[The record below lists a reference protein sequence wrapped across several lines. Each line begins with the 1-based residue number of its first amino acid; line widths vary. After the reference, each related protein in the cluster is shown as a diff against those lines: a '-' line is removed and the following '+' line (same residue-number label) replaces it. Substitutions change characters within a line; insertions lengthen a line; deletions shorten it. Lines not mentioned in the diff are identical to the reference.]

1 MSRENHKILYL
12 TKGGDV
18 SGAQRQLLYLLK
30 GLDKKRFTP
39 VVLCTSDGRF
49 VKELEDAGI
58 RCFVRRLAGWRKVKH
73 LFSRYRDAAYV
84 CRLVKS
90 EGVSLVHASDI
101 WLSEYMLRSAQGA
114 NIPSVLHI
122 RAPVDRRTFK
132 KHRCAMATVLVP
144 ISKRVEMRLYQTA
157 NASKDKI
164 VLIHDA
170 VDANLFKPRDC
181 HSDGGV
187 FRKQYAAGDTV
198 LVGIVGRVEK
208 GKEQLGFAGIAGDIV
223 SKTKTKKAAFFIIG
237 DIKDHSYYSQIAKYI
252 KDNDLLDHIHFTGRR
267 NDMPD
272 VLAGLDVLVSLSG
285 GSVRYEAM
293 MCGITVV
300 CAWSRRTEESYHI
313 RHGETGFLVTRKELK
328 PVTEVLLKVIEDADL
343 RRRIGANARKWAQD
357 NLNHSLLVESTQRLY
372 ERLLQR

>member
-12 TKGGDV
+12 TKGVDV

-30 GLDKKRFTP
+30 GIDRKRFTP
-39 VVLCTSDGRF
+39 VVLCTNGGRF
-49 VKELEDAGI
+49 VKELQDAGI
-58 RCFVRRLAGWRKVKH
+58 RCFVRQLAAWRKVKH

-101 WLSEYMLRSAQGA
+101 WLSEYMLRGAQSA

-122 RAPVDRRTFK
+122 RAPVDKTTFK
-132 KHRCAMATVLVP
+132 KHRCAMASVLVP

-157 NASKDKI
+157 NAAKNKI

-181 HSDGGV
+181 HSDGGI

-208 GKEQLGFAGIAGDIV
+208 GKEQLSFVRIARDILN
-223 SKTKTKKAAFFIIG
+223 KTKKAAFFIIG
-237 DIKDHSYYSQIAKYI
+237 DIKDHSYYSEIAKYI
-252 KDNDLLDHIHFTGRR
+252 RDNDLLDHIHFTGRR
-267 NDMPD
+267 DAMPD

-313 RHGETGFLVTRKELK
+313 RNNETGFLVTRREPEPL
-328 PVTEVLLKVIEDADL
+328 TEVLLKVIGDADL
-343 RRRIGANARKWAQD
+343 RKRIGANARKWAQD
-357 NLNHSLLVESTQRLY
+357 NLNHSLLVESTQHLY
-372 ERLLQR
+372 EKLLRS

>member
-1 MSRENHKILYL
+1 MSSENHKILYL

-30 GLDKKRFTP
+30 GLDRRRFTP
-39 VVLCTSDGRF
+39 VVLCTGDGQF
-49 VKELEDAGI
+49 MKELQDAGI
-58 RCFVRRLAGWRKVKH
+58 RCFVRQLAGWRKVKH
-73 LFSRYRDAAYV
+73 LLSRYRDAAYV

-101 WLSEYMLRSAQGA
+101 WLSEYMLRSAESAG
-114 NIPSVLHI
+114 IPSVLHI
-122 RAPVDRRTFK
+122 RAPVDRRMFK
-132 KHRCAMATVLVP
+132 KHRCAMATALVP
-144 ISKRVEMRLYQTA
+144 ISKRVEMRLYQSA
-157 NASKDKI
+157 NASKNKI

-181 HSDGGV
+181 HSGGGV

-208 GKEQLGFAGIAGDIV
+208 GKEQLNFARIAGDILN
-223 SKTKTKKAAFFIIG
+223 KTKKAAFFIIG
-237 DIKDHSYYSQIAKYI
+237 DIKDHSYYSRIAKYI
-252 KDNDLLDHIHFTGRR
+252 RDNDLLDHIHFTGRR
-267 NDMPD
+267 DDMPD

-300 CAWSRRTEESYHI
+300 CAWSRRAEESYHI
-313 RHGETGFLVTRKELK
+313 RHDETGFLVTRRGPEPL
-328 PVTEVLLKVIEDADL
+328 TEVLLKVIGDADL
-343 RRRIGANARKWAQD
+343 RKRIGANARKWAQD
-357 NLNHSLLVESTQRLY
+357 NLNHSQLVESTQRLY
-372 ERLLQR
+372 EKLLRS

>member
-1 MSRENHKILYL
+1 MSSENHKILYL
-12 TKGGDV
+12 TKGGNV

-30 GLDKKRFTP
+30 GLDRRRFTP
-39 VVLCTSDGRF
+39 VVLCTCDGRF
-49 VKELEDAGI
+49 VKELQDAGI
-58 RCFVRRLAGWRKVKH
+58 RCLVRQLAGWRKVKH

-84 CRLVKS
+84 CRLAKS

-101 WLSEYMLRSAQGA
+101 WLSEYMLRSAEIAG
-114 NIPSVLHI
+114 IPSVLHI
-122 RAPVDRRTFK
+122 RAPVDSRTFK
-132 KHRCAMATVLVP
+132 KHRCAMASALAP
-144 ISKRVEMRLYQTA
+144 ISKRVEMRLCQTA
-157 NASKDKI
+157 KASKNKI

-181 HSDGGV
+181 NSDGGV

-208 GKEQLGFAGIAGDIV
+208 GKEQLSFVRIAGDILN
-223 SKTKTKKAAFFIIG
+223 KTKKAAFLIIG
-237 DIKDHSYYSQIAKYI
+237 DIKDQSYYSRIAKYI
-252 KDNDLLDHIHFTGRR
+252 RDNDLLDHVHFTGRR
-267 NDMPD
+267 DDMPD

-313 RHGETGFLVTRKELK
+313 RNNETGLLVTRRGPEPL
-328 PVTEVLLKVIEDADL
+328 TEVLLKVIEDADL
-343 RRRIGANARKWAQD
+343 RKRIGANARKWAQD

-372 ERLLQR
+372 EKLLRS

>member
-1 MSRENHKILYL
+1 MSSENHKVLYL

-30 GLDKKRFTP
+30 GLDRRRFTP
-39 VVLCTSDGRF
+39 VVLCTGDGRF
-49 VKELEDAGI
+49 VKELQDAGI
-58 RCFVRRLAGWRKVKH
+58 KCFVRQLAGWRKLKH
-73 LFSRYRDAAYV
+73 LLSRYRDAAYV
-84 CRLVKS
+84 CRLAKS
-90 EGVSLVHASDI
+90 EGVSLVHSSDI
-101 WLSEYMLRSAQGA
+101 WLSEYMLRSAESAGV
-114 NIPSVLHI
+114 PSVLHI

-132 KHRCAMATVLVP
+132 KHRCAMATALVP

-157 NASKDKI
+157 GASKNKI

-170 VDANLFKPRDC
+170 VDANLFRPRAC
-181 HSDGGV
+181 NSDGGV

-208 GKEQLGFAGIAGDIV
+208 GKEQLSFVRIAGDILN
-223 SKTKTKKAAFFIIG
+223 KTKKAAFLIIG
-237 DIKDHSYYSQIAKYI
+237 DIKDHSYYSRIAKYI
-252 KDNDLLDHIHFTGRR
+252 RDNDLLDHIHFTGRR
-267 NDMPD
+267 DDMPD

-293 MCGITVV
+293 MCGTTVV

-313 RHGETGFLVTRKELK
+313 RNNETGFLVTRREPEPL
-328 PVTEVLLKVIEDADL
+328 TEVLLKVIGDADL
-343 RRRIGANARKWAQD
+343 RKRIGANARKWAQD

-372 ERLLQR
+372 EKLLRS

>member
-30 GLDKKRFTP
+30 GLDRKRFTP
-39 VVLCTSDGRF
+39 VVLCTGDGRF
-49 VKELEDAGI
+49 VKELQDAGI
-58 RCFVRRLAGWRKVKH
+58 RYLVRQLAGWRKVKH

-101 WLSEYMLRSAQGA
+101 WLSEYMLRSAEIAG
-114 NIPSVLHI
+114 IPSVLHI
-122 RAPVDRRTFK
+122 RAPVDSRTFK
-132 KHRCAMATVLVP
+132 KHRCAMASALAP
-144 ISKRVEMRLYQTA
+144 ISKRVEMRLCQTA
-157 NASKDKI
+157 KASKNKI

-181 HSDGGV
+181 NSDVGV

-208 GKEQLGFAGIAGDIV
+208 GKEQLSFVRIAGDILN
-223 SKTKTKKAAFFIIG
+223 KTKKAAFLIIG
-237 DIKDHSYYSQIAKYI
+237 DIKDQSYYSRIAKYI
-252 KDNDLLDHIHFTGRR
+252 RDNDLLDHVHFTGRR
-267 NDMPD
+267 DDMPD

-313 RHGETGFLVTRKELK
+313 RNNETGLLVTRRGPEPL
-328 PVTEVLLKVIEDADL
+328 TEVLLKVIEDADL
-343 RRRIGANARKWAQD
+343 RKRIGANARKWAQD
-357 NLNHSLLVESTQRLY
+357 NLNHSLLVASTERLY
-372 ERLLQR
+372 EDLLHD